1 MTMKKGILFGFVL
14 VIGAML
20 ALGACSSNSETAGEG
35 SDTTVTTEAG
45 GGSDTT
51 VTTEAGGGSNT
62 TVTTKA
68 GGSTDT
74 TKPSAPAKS
83 YAVVEE
89 MQKSLKELGYYDGS
103 VDGIYGAQTTD
114 AVKKF
119 QTDSGITADGRW
131 GPETNAA
138 INAALGTDSKSDAI
152 AELQVELRSLGYYDG
167 EIDGLYGEA
176 TTIAVTKAQEACG
189 IELDG
194 IYGPETHDCIIGLSN
209 NA

>member
-1 MTMKKGILFGFVL
+1 MKRRILFGFVL

-20 ALGACSSNSETAGEG
+20 ALGACSSSSESAGEG
-35 SDTTVTTEAG
+35 SDTTVTTETG
-45 GGSDTT
+45 GGSD
-51 VTTEAGGGSNT
+51 T

-74 TKPSAPAKS
+74 TKPSAPAES
-83 YAVVEE
+83 HAIVEE
-89 MQKSLKELGYYDGS
+89 MQKSLKDLGYYGGS
-103 VDGIYGAQTTD
+103 IDGIYGPHTTD
-114 AVKKF
+114 ALKKF
-119 QTDSGITADGRW
+119 QTDSGITVDGRW
-131 GPETNAA
+131 GPKTHAA

-152 AELQVELRSLGYYDG
+152 AELQVELRSLGYYDT
-167 EIDGLYGEA
+167 EIDGLYGDA

-194 IYGPETHDCIIGLSN
+194 IYGPETHDCVLGLSD